1 MKARRSCNDRRTLS
15 ACIMTQQIRVELTVS
30 FLCFVPVKDT
40 YHKNKR
46 APRVTETLSLAC
58 ARPFTARV
66 HCTAVKP
73 CTISI
78 DPYGMLNILYSI
90 IHFKRYDM
98 KCTPTTT
105 ADDATA
111 PALRLYISFSLLE
124 LSGVIYS
131 LMLHAVLSAASLS
144 QMASK
149 PRPMLSCMP
158 RKPSHQL
165 LSI

>member
-1 MKARRSCNDRRTLS
+1 
-15 ACIMTQQIRVELTVS
+15 
-30 FLCFVPVKDT
+30 
-40 YHKNKR
+40 
-46 APRVTETLSLAC
+46 
-58 ARPFTARV
+58 
-66 HCTAVKP
+66 
-73 CTISI
+73 
-78 DPYGMLNILYSI
+78 MLNINSV
-90 IHFKRYDM
+90 IHLKRFDM

-105 ADDATA
+105 ADNATA
-111 PALRLYISFSLLE
+111 SALRLYISFSLFE

-149 PRPMLSCMP
+149 PSPMLSCMQ